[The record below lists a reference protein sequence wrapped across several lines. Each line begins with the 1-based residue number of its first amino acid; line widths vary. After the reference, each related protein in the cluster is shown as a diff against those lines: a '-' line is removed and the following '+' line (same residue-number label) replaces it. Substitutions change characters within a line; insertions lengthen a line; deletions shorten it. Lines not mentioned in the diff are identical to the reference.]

1 MDVHGCTKSCED
13 VNCSLA
19 VCAACCSRCDE
30 RKEENRGSVWMKR
43 SLCLCLTKLLFGCFV
58 ASVWRVKVLIL
69 VKCIAEHF

>member
-30 RKEENRGSVWMKR
+30 RKEENGASVCGKR
-43 SLCLCLTKLLFGCFV
+43 SFCLVVLEPLFGG
-58 ASVWRVKVLIL
+58 
-69 VKCIAEHF
+69 